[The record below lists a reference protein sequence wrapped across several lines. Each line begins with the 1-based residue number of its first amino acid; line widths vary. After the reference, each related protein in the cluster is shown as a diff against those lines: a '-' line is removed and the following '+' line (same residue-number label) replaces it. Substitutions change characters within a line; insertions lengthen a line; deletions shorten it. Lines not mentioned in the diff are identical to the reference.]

1 MDDIDLYEDLD
12 EFQEQHEQVKH
23 NEIRKIP
30 LR

>member
-12 EFQEQHEQVKH
+12 EFQEQQERVKH
-23 NEIRKIP
+23 YEIREIP